1 MKKPESGKKCQK
13 ANESCD
19 RPGMRTTVKK
29 DTSIET
35 LRGLAIILVVI
46 GHVIGSGAD
55 GGMKV
60 ADDSFL
66 RHFYFTFQYLRMP
79 LFTVIS
85 GWVYA
90 LRPACNGDVWS
101 FNVKKIR
108 RLLLPLIFVGGA
120 YYVLQSIIPGTN
132 FSYGLTDIWR
142 ILIFPYTFYW
152 YLQALFLVFI
162 VISIIDAK
170 RCVNDFRSWL
180 VLFTLSV
187 ALLFLRNAFIP
198 QAFPNYLGFKGA
210 IYLMPFFVIG
220 VGIQRF
226 NSHFQNILFLRICAV
241 LLVAGLAFQQL
252 VWYNIIDYTFKSSD
266 GIGLLIGVVGVVVC
280 LRIHFSAKWLVWMGS
295 YAYSIYLFHSFG
307 TAGGRILLN
316 KVGIENTPLV
326 FMVSLLLGIFLP
338 VVAEEI
344 LDQFGIT
351 RFLFLGRS
359 YKVPTKKIKLKIQ
372 TTLN

>member
-1 MKKPESGKKCQK
+1 
-13 ANESCD
+13 
-19 RPGMRTTVKK
+19 MRTTSKK

-46 GHVIGSGAD
+46 GHVIGSGPD

-90 LRPACNGDVWS
+90 LRPAKKGELCS
-101 FNVKKIR
+101 FNEKKVR
-108 RLLLPLIFVGGA
+108 RLMLPLFFVGGA
-120 YYVLQSIIPGTN
+120 YYILQSIIPGTN

-142 ILIFPYTFYW
+142 ILVFPYTFYW

-162 VISIIDAK
+162 VISIVDAQGWAN
-170 RCVNDFRSWL
+170 VFRRWL
-180 VLFTLSV
+180 IFFVISIVFLF
-187 ALLFLRNAFIP
+187 ARNAFIP
-198 QAFPNYLGFKGA
+198 QSFPNYLGFKGA
-210 IYLMPFFVIG
+210 IYLLPFFVIG

-226 NSHFQNILFLRICAV
+226 KSYFENKIFVSISAT
-241 LLVAGLAFQQL
+241 LLIFGLVFQQL
-252 VWYNIIDYTFKSSD
+252 VWYDIIDYTFKPSD

-280 LRIHFSAKWLVWMGS
+280 LRIRFSVKWLIWIGS
-295 YAYSIYLFHSFG
+295 YAYTIFLFHSFG

-316 KVGIENTPLV
+316 RSGIENTTLV

-344 LDQFGIT
+344 LNRFGIT

-359 YKVPTKKIKLKIQ
+359 YKYPSKRLKMKIR
-372 TTLN
+372 TTVS